1 MQGVI
6 LDFDTLGPSDL
17 DLKQIYELPIDWKIH
32 NLCRPSDVSKLIA
45 DADIV
50 LINKSPIREPALQ
63 KATRLKFIS
72 IFATGTD
79 IIDLDAAKRRNII
92 VSNAVGYGTTSVV
105 QHVWALI
112 LTLTTQLDNYRE
124 AATNGRW
131 EDSESFCV
139 MDYKKKWMTNKK
151 RILSGVQPTGDLH
164 IGNWLGAINNW
175 VELQEKH
182 ETFLCV
188 VDLHAITT
196 EYDPKQLSKNTL
208 STAALYIACGI
219 NPKICSIFVQS
230 QISAHSELCWILNC
244 MTPINWMERMIQF
257 KEKSIQQGNNVSI
270 GLFDYPILMAADILL
285 YDADYVPVGEDQKQH
300 LELAR
305 DIAQQR
311 INAKFSKEENILKI
325 PQPIIMKK
333 GSKIMSLNDGSK
345 KMSKSDINE
354 GSRIN
359 LLDTPE
365 IITKKIKRAKSDSY
379 MGMEFNN
386 PERPESRN
394 LLMIYS
400 LLSGKEVSEL
410 ERDLSQTG
418 WGTFKK
424 IFTEQIIESLKPI
437 QERYQVLIN
446 DPYELNKILIQ
457 GKEQAE
463 AVANKTL
470 SRVKSEL
477 GFFEIEK

>member
-1 MQGVI
+1 MI
-6 LDFDTLGPSDL
+6 T
-17 DLKQIYELPIDWKIH
+17 
-32 NLCRPSDVSKLIA
+32 
-45 DADIV
+45 
-50 LINKSPIREPALQ
+50 
-63 KATRLKFIS
+63 
-72 IFATGTD
+72 
-79 IIDLDAAKRRNII
+79 
-92 VSNAVGYGTTSVV
+92 
-105 QHVWALI
+105 
-112 LTLTTQLDNYRE
+112 
-124 AATNGRW
+124 
-131 EDSESFCV
+131 
-139 MDYKKKWMTNKK
+139 KK

-175 VELQEKH
+175 VSLQNKH

-196 EYDPKQLSKNTL
+196 SYDPIQLSKNTL
-208 STAALYIACGI
+208 STAALYLACGI
-219 NPKICSIFVQS
+219 DPKICSIFVQS
-230 QISAHSELCWILNC
+230 QIPAHSELCWILNC

-257 KEKSIQQGNNVSI
+257 KEKSLQQGNNVSI

-285 YDADYVPVGEDQKQH
+285 YDADFVPVGEDQKQH

-311 INAKFSKEENILKI
+311 INAKFSKGENILKI
-325 PQPIIMKK
+325 PQPIIMKR

-345 KMSKSDINE
+345 KMSKSDPNE

-365 IITKKIKRAKSDSY
+365 IIEKKIKRAKSDSY
-379 MGMEFNN
+379 IGIEFNN

-400 LLSGKEVSEL
+400 ILCGKEISLL
-410 ERDLSQTG
+410 ENDFAQTG

-424 IFTEQIIESLKPI
+424 IITEQIIESLEPI

-446 DPYELNKILIQ
+446 DKYELNNILKD
-457 GKEQAE
+457 GKEKAE
-463 AVANKTL
+463 KIANNTL
-470 SRVKSEL
+470 SRVKSQL
-477 GFFEIEK
+477 GFF

>member
-1 MQGVI
+1 
-6 LDFDTLGPSDL
+6 
-17 DLKQIYELPIDWKIH
+17 
-32 NLCRPSDVSKLIA
+32 
-45 DADIV
+45 
-50 LINKSPIREPALQ
+50 
-63 KATRLKFIS
+63 
-72 IFATGTD
+72 
-79 IIDLDAAKRRNII
+79 
-92 VSNAVGYGTTSVV
+92 
-105 QHVWALI
+105 
-112 LTLTTQLDNYRE
+112 
-124 AATNGRW
+124 
-131 EDSESFCV
+131 
-139 MDYKKKWMTNKK
+139 MTNKK

-164 IGNWLGAINNW
+164 IGNWLGAISNW
-175 VELQEKH
+175 VSLQEKH

-257 KEKSIQQGNNVSI
+257 KEKSVQQGNNVSI

-410 ERDLSQTG
+410 ENDLSQTG

-446 DPYELNKILIQ
+446 DPHELNKILIQ

-470 SRVKSEL
+470 NRVKSEL

>member
-1 MQGVI
+1 
-6 LDFDTLGPSDL
+6 
-17 DLKQIYELPIDWKIH
+17 
-32 NLCRPSDVSKLIA
+32 
-45 DADIV
+45 
-50 LINKSPIREPALQ
+50 
-63 KATRLKFIS
+63 
-72 IFATGTD
+72 
-79 IIDLDAAKRRNII
+79 
-92 VSNAVGYGTTSVV
+92 
-105 QHVWALI
+105 
-112 LTLTTQLDNYRE
+112 
-124 AATNGRW
+124 
-131 EDSESFCV
+131 
-139 MDYKKKWMTNKK
+139 MTNKK

-164 IGNWLGAINNW
+164 IGNWLGAISNW
-175 VELQEKH
+175 VALQEKH

-208 STAALYIACGI
+208 STAALYVACGI
-219 NPKICSIFVQS
+219 DPKICSIFVQS

-257 KEKSIQQGNNVSI
+257 KEKSVQQGNNVSI

-311 INAKFSKEENILKI
+311 INAKFSKVENILKI

-410 ERDLSQTG
+410 ENDLSQTG

-424 IFTEQIIESLKPI
+424 IFTDQIIESLKPI

-446 DPYELNKILIQ
+446 DPHELNKILIQ

-470 SRVKSEL
+470 SRVKSVL
-477 GFFEIEK
+477 GFFEIVK